1 MNLLTLP
8 SVNGSA
14 AVGRPA
20 HSRDRQVTGSGPE
33 DRGRTFDFGESPW
46 HTNEVDMARTDDDSW
61 DLASS
66 VGATATMVAAARA
79 VATKS
84 GDPLINDPFAE
95 PLVRAVGVQFLTRF
109 AGGELDR
116 TDDGSG
122 LQPMVDWMAVRTR
135 YFDEYVTEATR
146 AGIRQVVILA
156 SGLDSRAYRM
166 AWPAGT
172 TVFELD
178 QPQVIEFKT
187 KTLNELGAQP
197 TVHRK
202 TVSIDLRQD
211 WPAALRQAGF
221 QSDQPT
227 AWLAEGLLRYLPP
240 DAQDRLLDDITAQSS
255 ADSRLGTNIPG
266 IHQLDDTRSRARP
279 QAFAA
284 RARTHGLDLDVDD
297 LSYLGARNDVA
308 TYLEERGWQ
317 TFAAT
322 TVELLAAYG
331 VATLD
336 DDEDAPFA
344 GNVHL
349 TAIRK

>member
-1 MNLLTLP
+1 MT
-8 SVNGSA
+8 
-14 AVGRPA
+14 
-20 HSRDRQVTGSGPE
+20 
-33 DRGRTFDFGESPW
+33 
-46 HTNEVDMARTDDDSW
+46 RTDDDSW

-84 GDPLINDPFAE
+84 ADPLINDPFAE
-95 PLVRAVGVQFLTRF
+95 PLVRAVGVQFFTHLV
-109 AGGELDR
+109 GGELDR
-116 TDDGSG
+116 TDDDGSG

-135 YFDEYVTEATR
+135 YFDEYVTQATG

-172 TVFELD
+172 TVFEID

-187 KTLNELGAQP
+187 NTMNELGAQP
-197 TVHRK
+197 AVHRT

-255 ADSRLGTNIPG
+255 PGSRLGTNIPG
-266 IHQLDDTRSRARP
+266 LHQLDDTRSRARS

-284 RARTHGLDLDVDD
+284 QARAHGLELDVDD
-297 LSYLGARNDVA
+297 LSYLGARNDPA

-317 TFAAT
+317 TVGAS
-322 TVELLAAYG
+322 TVELLADYG
-331 VATLD
+331 VTTVD

-344 GNVHL
+344 GIVHL
-349 TAIRK
+349 TAIRN

>member
-1 MNLLTLP
+1 
-8 SVNGSA
+8 
-14 AVGRPA
+14 
-20 HSRDRQVTGSGPE
+20 
-33 DRGRTFDFGESPW
+33 
-46 HTNEVDMARTDDDSW
+46 MARTDDDSW

-84 GDPLINDPFAE
+84 ADPLINDPYAE
-95 PLVRAVGVQFLTRF
+95 PLVRAVGVQFFTRF

-116 TDDGSG
+116 TDDGGAGG

-146 AGIRQVVILA
+146 TGIRQVVILA

-166 AWPAGT
+166 AWPTGT

-178 QPQVIEFKT
+178 QPQVIDFKT
-187 KTLNELGAQP
+187 KTLTQLGAQP
-197 TVHRK
+197 VVRRK

-211 WPAALRQAGF
+211 WPAALRRAGF
-221 QSDQPT
+221 QSDRPT

-240 DAQDRLLDDITAQSS
+240 DAQDRLLDDVTAQSC
-255 ADSRLGTNIPG
+255 AGSRLGTNVPG
-266 IHQLDDTRSRARP
+266 IHQLDDTRSRART
-279 QAFAA
+279 QAIAA
-284 RARTHGLDLDVDD
+284 RARAHGLDLDVDD
-297 LSYLGARNDVA
+297 LSYLGARNDPA

-317 TFAAT
+317 TFGAS

-344 GNVHL
+344 GIVHL
-349 TAIRK
+349 TAIRT